1 MSENETKTRILE
13 VATELFA
20 RHGFEGASIRE
31 IAREAGVNLAAVN
44 YHFQNKQNLYYK
56 VMDVNCERMEKDIEA
71 FDHDQPSVEVL
82 TQRIFDYFIE
92 RRHEMMNSF
101 KVILSDVPEGT
112 VITECLSDEHIGPP
126 GGEVLLAAIERQV
139 GSKAPTEAKIWA
151 TRSIFSQITHL
162 SLVVSSTWIRQHCG
176 KLEVFERNY
185 QQRTFKHVVRS
196 FLNHIQSPNWEQIE
210 RV

>member
-1 MSENETKTRILE
+1 MSENETKVKILE

-56 VMDVNCERMEKDIEA
+56 VMDANCERMECDIAEMN
-71 FDHDQPSVEVL
+71 HDKPSVEVL

-101 KVILSDVPEGT
+101 KVILSEVTDGSIPQDVP
-112 VITECLSDEHIGPP
+112 DNHIGPP
-126 GGEVLLAAIERQV
+126 GGEALLEAIERQI
-139 GSKAPTEAKIWA
+139 GDKAPMPAKLWA
-151 TRSIFSQITHL
+151 TRAIFSQITHL
-162 SLVVSSTWIRQHCG
+162 SLIVSSSWIRQHCG
-176 KLEVFERNY
+176 KLELFENQY
-185 QQRTFKHVVRS
+185 QKRTFKHVVKA
-196 FLNHIQSPNWEQIE
+196 FLDHIQSPDWEQIE